1 MTKQQKMW
9 LAVGALS
16 VVAVALFA
24 FKKKAAPVAPP
35 QEGGGSETPATP
47 CPKGEVKCA
56 NSDKCYDPNAN
67 YLVDPCA

>member
-9 LAVGALS
+9 LGVGALA

-24 FKKKAAPVAPP
+24 FKKKKPAAPAGK
-35 QEGGGSETPATP
+35 QEDVVTTPECENPA
-47 CPKGEVKCA
+47 EVMCK
-56 NSDKCYDPNAN
+56 NSNKCYDPNAN